1 MSNDHQLNIIK
12 VIKKVHKKACKG
24 RKKKVNNMA
33 MANTKIY
40 QKMKMKSFLSIERNI
55 IE

>member
-1 MSNDHQLNIIK
+1 
-12 VIKKVHKKACKG
+12 
-24 RKKKVNNMA
+24 MA

-55 IE
+55 IDIYIYNVSHYKYKKLLFQKVTT